1 MSLYKKIP
9 LFHRIM
15 IGFVLG
21 IIVGLIIGPG
31 ASMFEFLG
39 TIMIRLLQLV
49 VAPLIMCLM
58 ISTIGSVTD
67 MKSFGSI
74 AVENHSHL
82 CGADDY
88 CHCHWPGSGLA
99 AECG

>member
-74 AVENHSHL
+74 AVKTM
-82 CGADDY
+82 
-88 CHCHWPGSGLA
+88 
-99 AECG
+99 